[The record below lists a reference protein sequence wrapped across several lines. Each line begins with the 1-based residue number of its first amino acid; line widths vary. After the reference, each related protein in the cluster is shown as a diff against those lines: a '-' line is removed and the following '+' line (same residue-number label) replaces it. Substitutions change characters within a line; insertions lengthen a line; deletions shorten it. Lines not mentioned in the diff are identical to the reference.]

1 MSVSGNDTNNIVS
14 ILCQNQNVYSS
25 NYKIFSIFTLNLIN
39 YGWESNKTN
48 GWTRLNSQ

>member
-14 ILCQNQNVYSS
+14 TLCQNKNVYSN
-25 NYKIFSIFTLNLIN
+25 NYKISSIFTLNLIN
-39 YGWESNKTN
+39 YAWGSNKTN